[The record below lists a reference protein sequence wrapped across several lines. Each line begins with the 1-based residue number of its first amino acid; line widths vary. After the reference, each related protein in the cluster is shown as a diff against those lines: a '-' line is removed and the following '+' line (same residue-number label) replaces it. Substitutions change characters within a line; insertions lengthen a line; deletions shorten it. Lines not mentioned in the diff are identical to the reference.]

1 MSTTR
6 TLLAL
11 IRNSFLGLQSP
22 SSQVPASKVDTTARI
37 TGKYEHLFKLF
48 ERIIALL
55 VILTVAVVSVFDAS
69 TRLRRTLEMCVVS
82 RKSLILHGICIRRN
96 Y

>member
-11 IRNSFLGLQSP
+11 RRNSFLGLQSP

-37 TGKYEHLFKLF
+37 TGKYKYLFKLF
-48 ERIIALL
+48 KRVIALL
-55 VILTVAVVSVFDAS
+55 VILTVEVVSAFDAS
-69 TRLRRTLEMCVVS
+69 TR
-82 RKSLILHGICIRRN
+82 
-96 Y
+96 